1 MEVPME
7 VDSEDTINR
16 KRNKRLI
23 LVMIGLLAAAAIAIG
38 SMAFLTW
45 FQDDEKVVYDAV
57 TTALSDKGI
66 FNFNGVNLNGSY
78 DLKTKTGA
86 DSYKIDFDL
95 ASTNDRSQ
103 GTLDIKLKNSTNL
116 NIVAMYK
123 SDGSLFFMGKNMKD
137 FVRESG
143 GARVETCADNG
154 ECNSLNQEIEEEAKE
169 AESNDEN
176 KDANTDE
183 DSEEELS
190 SDQTGLLS
198 LIRYGRDIANIMD
211 EKWYK
216 ANIDSLFT
224 SSDIGDDSCIAN
236 SLKTIRS
243 DVNDNLL
250 KKAYIQNPF
259 LNIVRIEK
267 SPSNGSKVYVLKID
281 KERMVSFLNI
291 VNHRDGFVKLNKCR
305 GEAEP
310 VKLTVDDLDF
320 KSDLRV
326 ELTISNWKHVL
337 KSIKVT
343 GTLVD
348 KSVMSFNSDIN
359 LGVQMPTTEPEEC
372 ADEETLRGDL
382 EAGLKGGMKQM
393 YAVLANTECPKRD
406 AQVIQSCKEQVI
418 NQGNQTIEK
427 FKFNYPIDL
436 SDLKL

>member
-154 ECNSLNQEIEEEAKE
+154 EWMKN
-169 AESNDEN
+169 
-176 KDANTDE
+176 
-183 DSEEELS
+183 
-190 SDQTGLLS
+190 G
-198 LIRYGRDIANIMD
+198 IR
-211 EKWYK
+211 
-216 ANIDSLFT
+216 LT
-224 SSDIGDDSCIAN
+224 
-236 SLKTIRS
+236 
-243 DVNDNLL
+243 
-250 KKAYIQNPF
+250 
-259 LNIVRIEK
+259 
-267 SPSNGSKVYVLKID
+267 
-281 KERMVSFLNI
+281 
-291 VNHRDGFVKLNKCR
+291 
-305 GEAEP
+305 
-310 VKLTVDDLDF
+310 LTVC
-320 KSDLRV
+320 LR
-326 ELTISNWKHVL
+326 
-337 KSIKVT
+337 
-343 GTLVD
+343 LVI
-348 KSVMSFNSDIN
+348 SVMIAA
-359 LGVQMPTTEPEEC
+359 LLI
-372 ADEETLRGDL
+372 A
-382 EAGLKGGMKQM
+382 
-393 YAVLANTECPKRD
+393 
-406 AQVIQSCKEQVI
+406 
-418 NQGNQTIEK
+418 
-427 FKFNYPIDL
+427 
-436 SDLKL
+436 

>member
-1 MEVPME
+1 
-7 VDSEDTINR
+7 
-16 KRNKRLI
+16 
-23 LVMIGLLAAAAIAIG
+23 
-38 SMAFLTW
+38 
-45 FQDDEKVVYDAV
+45 
-57 TTALSDKGI
+57 
-66 FNFNGVNLNGSY
+66 
-78 DLKTKTGA
+78 
-86 DSYKIDFDL
+86 
-95 ASTNDRSQ
+95 
-103 GTLDIKLKNSTNL
+103 
-116 NIVAMYK
+116 
-123 SDGSLFFMGKNMKD
+123 MK
-137 FVRESG
+137 
-143 GARVETCADNG
+143 
-154 ECNSLNQEIEEEAKE
+154 
-169 AESNDEN
+169 
-176 KDANTDE
+176 
-183 DSEEELS
+183 
-190 SDQTGLLS
+190 
-198 LIRYGRDIANIMD
+198 
-211 EKWYK
+211 
-216 ANIDSLFT
+216 
-224 SSDIGDDSCIAN
+224 
-236 SLKTIRS
+236 
-243 DVNDNLL
+243 
-250 KKAYIQNPF
+250 
-259 LNIVRIEK
+259 IEK
-267 SPSNGSKVYVLKID
+267 SPSNWSKVYVLKID

-310 VKLTVDDLDF
+310 AKLTVDDLDF

-359 LGVQMPTTEPEEC
+359 LGVQMPTTEPEEY